1 MYLANANTV
10 KEKTMEKKRKT
21 KYLTGAGLLLAFGV
35 WTALVR
41 LVDVR
46 AIGPLGSRVGFAA
59 WNGAVHRFVG
69 VNFTLYTV
77 TDWLGLVPIAVA
89 LGFAALGLLQ
99 WIRRR
104 SLSRVD
110 PDLLALGVLYVAV
123 AAVYLFF
130 EGVVINC
137 RPVLIDGALEASY
150 PSSTTL
156 LALCVLFTA
165 MIQFRHRIR
174 NIPLRRCVLLLLAA
188 LAAFLWIGRFLSGV
202 HWVTDIV
209 GGTLF
214 SAAAVTLY
222 GASAKSE

>member
-1 MYLANANTV
+1 
-10 KEKTMEKKRKT
+10 MEKKRKT
-21 KYLTGAGLLLAFGV
+21 LLWTGAGLLLAFAV
-35 WTALVR
+35 WTVLVR
-41 LVDVR
+41 LVDVE

-59 WNGAVHRFVG
+59 WNGAVHRLVG
-69 VNFTLYTV
+69 VNRVLYAV
-77 TDWLGLVPIAVA
+77 TDWLGLVPLAVA
-89 LGFAALGLLQ
+89 LGFAVLGLWQ

-104 SLSRVD
+104 SLLRVD
-110 PDLLALGVLYVAV
+110 RDLLALGVLYVAV
-123 AAVYLFF
+123 AVMYLFF
-130 EGVVINC
+130 ERVVINC
-137 RPVLIDGALEASY
+137 RPVLIDGGLEASY

-156 LALCVLFTA
+156 LVLCVLPTA
-165 MIQFRHRIR
+165 MMQLRRRIR

-222 GASAKSE
+222 GASTKLE